1 MDKVCAK
8 DTPASMVTAESIMSP
23 VITISEHSNVEKVT
37 QIMTKNRI
45 RHLVVCQRDNPERIL
60 GIITGT
66 DLAKYLKLKLIKSQM
81 EPRDFAEELAVA
93 DALLIPEPLPSG
105 KQEVEC

>member
-105 KQEVEC
+105 KQDVEC